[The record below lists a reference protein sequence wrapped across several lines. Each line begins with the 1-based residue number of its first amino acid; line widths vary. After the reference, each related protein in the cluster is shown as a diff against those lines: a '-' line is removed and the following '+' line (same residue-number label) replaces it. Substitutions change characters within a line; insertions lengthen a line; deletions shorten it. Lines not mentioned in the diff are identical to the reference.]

1 MRKFVLESS
10 KGVFKT
16 DAHPSIIGSLMTLIQ
31 KIPNEQ
37 IKLKIRNVSI
47 GEETPFVGTP
57 RDILHFFERAMS
69 VVFGGAMMRP
79 GSTPEATIAM
89 INALGK

>member
-10 KGVFKT
+10 RGVFKT

-37 IKLKIRNVSI
+37 ITLKIRDVFK

-57 RDILHFFERAMS
+57 GDILHFFERA
-69 VVFGGAMMRP
+69 VNVAFGGAIMRP
-79 GSTPEATIAM
+79 NTTPEAITAM
-89 INALGK
+89 VYALGK